1 MASTENP
8 VVLVSGA
15 AGGIGYSTVS
25 CLKRDG
31 WRIAATSLENTD
43 ALEAL
48 LGPEDR
54 FYPADLR
61 DRPQAAAI
69 VDRTS
74 QDMGRLD
81 GLVQSAGTSHVVAF
95 DAQTDEDWDEVLSVN
110 LSAAYRL
117 LRAAAPVMAQSGN
130 GGSIVLMSSI
140 GWKSGGTN
148 PAYGAAKAGIN
159 NLVYSGAQKYGP
171 SGVRLNAIAPGVVDT
186 GMIKNAFPGEAYVRI
201 IRAASART
209 PLRRV
214 AQPEDVAELAAF
226 LLSDRAS
233 FITGSVIPVTGG
245 FELVPPMG
253 GIGHG

>member
-1 MASTENP
+1 MVSTTPP
-8 VVLVSGA
+8 VALVSGA
-15 AGGIGYSTVS
+15 AGGIGLCTVS

-31 WRIAATSLENTD
+31 WRIAATSLEGTD
-43 ALEAL
+43 ELDSL

-54 FYPADLR
+54 LFPADLR
-61 DRPQAAAI
+61 ERRQAAAI
-69 VDRTS
+69 VDRIS
-74 QDMGRLD
+74 VEMGRLD

-95 DAQTDEDWDEVLSVN
+95 DEQTDDDWDEVLSIN
-110 LSAAYRL
+110 LTAAYRL
-117 LRAAAPVMAQSGN
+117 LRAAAPVMARSGN

-171 SGVRLNAIAPGVVDT
+171 SGVRMNAIAPGVVDT
-186 GMIKNAFPGEAYVRI
+186 GMIKNAFPGEAYDRI
-201 IRAASART
+201 IKAASART

-233 FITGSVIPVTGG
+233 FITGAVIPVTGG

-253 GIGHG
+253 GIGH

>member
-1 MASTENP
+1 MRDSVEKP
-8 VVLVSGA
+8 VALVSGA
-15 AGGIGYSTVS
+15 SGGIGSATIA

-31 WRIAATSLENTD
+31 WRIAATSLED
-43 ALEAL
+43 SDDLADL
-48 LGPEDR
+48 LGPDDI
-54 FYPADLR
+54 FVPADLR
-61 DRPQAAAI
+61 EPAKAAAI
-69 VDRTS
+69 IGEVTGR
-74 QDMGRLD
+74 MGGLN

-95 DAQTDEDWDEVLSVN
+95 DEQTDDDWDRVLSVN

-117 LRAAAPVMAQSGN
+117 LRSAAPIMAKNEN

-159 NLVYSGAQKYGP
+159 NLVYSGAQKFGP
-171 SGVRLNAIAPGVVDT
+171 SGVRMNAIAPGVVDT
-186 GMIKNAFPGEAYVRI
+186 GMIRNAFPGEAYDRI
-201 IRAASART
+201 VKAATART

-233 FITGSVIPVTGG
+233 FITGAVIPVTGG
-245 FELVPPMG
+245 FELIPPMG
-253 GIGHG
+253 GIGH